1 MLIALISDIHSNWEA
16 LQAVWKEVKY
26 ADVILCMGD
35 LVGYGA
41 SPNEV
46 VEFVRKQMEERTLL
60 CVRGGNHD
68 NAVAFG
74 ADWGGFN
81 PYAREAVR
89 WHQWVMK
96 SENLEFLRRLPPVR
110 QLFTDDRERSYLL
123 IHGSPPRA
131 PLDEYLF
138 PWLPES
144 EFRSVLNYV
153 RQDDLLVGH
162 THISML
168 KVIDGRRIINP
179 GSVGQPRDGDWRAS
193 YALMDTDEEPP
204 ENVEFH
210 RVEYDVE
217 EAARKIIE
225 EGLPRFLANRLFEG
239 L

>member
-16 LQAVWKEVKY
+16 LQAVWREVKR
-26 ADVILCMGD
+26 ADAILCMGD

-46 VEFVRKQMEERTLL
+46 VEFVRKQMEKRAFL
-60 CVRGGNHD
+60 CVRGNHD

-74 ADWGGFN
+74 TDWGFN

-96 SENLEFLRRLPPVR
+96 SENLEFLRRLPVR
-110 QLFTDDRERSYLL
+110 QLFTDDMRRSYLL
-123 IHGSPPRA
+123 IHGSPRA

-138 PWLPES
+138 PWLPDS
-144 EFRSVLNYV
+144 EFRAVLSYV

-162 THISML
+162 THIPML
-168 KVIDGRRIINP
+168 KVLDWRRIINP

-193 YALMDTDEEPP
+193 YALIDTSEEPL

-225 EGLPRFLANRLFEG
+225 KGLPRFLANRLFEG
-239 L
+239 V

>member
-1 MLIALISDIHSNWEA
+1 MRVALISDIHSNWEA
-16 LQAVWKEVKY
+16 LQAVWREVRN

-46 VEFVRKQMEERTLL
+46 VEFVKRQMEKRTFL
-60 CVRGGNHD
+60 CVRGNHD
-68 NAVAFG
+68 NAIAFG
-74 ADWGGFN
+74 ADWGFN

-89 WHQWVMK
+89 WHQRVMK
-96 SENLEFLRRLPPVR
+96 VENLEFLRRLPVR
-110 QLFTDDRERSYLL
+110 QLFTDNTGRSYLL
-123 IHGSPPRA
+123 IHGSPRA

-144 EFRSVLNYV
+144 EFRAVLSYV
-153 RQDDLLVGH
+153 KQDDLLVGH
-162 THISML
+162 THVPML
-168 KVIDGRRIINP
+168 KIIGGRRIINP

-193 YALMDTDEEPP
+193 YAVIDTEEEPP
-204 ENVEFH
+204 DNVEFH

-217 EAARKIIE
+217 ESARKIIE
-225 EGLPRFLANRLFEG
+225 AGLPRFLADRLFEG